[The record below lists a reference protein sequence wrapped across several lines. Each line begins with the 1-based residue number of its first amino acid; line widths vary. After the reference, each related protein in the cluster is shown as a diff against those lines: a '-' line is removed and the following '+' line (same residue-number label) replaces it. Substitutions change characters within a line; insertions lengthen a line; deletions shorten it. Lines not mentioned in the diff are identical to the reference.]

1 MHKDLPESDGFPAD
15 FLFVGLFTNCLLLFG
30 FLNWSNRAKSGTI
43 AKKNTRPPCA
53 VAARKSAGRSIDLQ
67 YRVLAEKLKEA
78 AASVLPVTAIVA
90 VLCLALVRVDVGLM
104 LSFLLGSG
112 LLILGMG
119 LFTLGAELSMSRI
132 GNLIGAK
139 MTKSRKLWFIL
150 AVSFLLGVAIT
161 MAEPDLQVLA
171 TNVPAIDKTVLIV
184 TVSVGVGLFLMLCMV
199 RILFSVSLRLLL
211 IVFYALLFLGAFLS
225 DAGFLSVAFDS
236 GGVTTGPMTVPF
248 IMALG
253 VGVASIRSD
262 ENAKADSFGL
272 VALCSIGPVLA
283 VMLLGALY
291 PTDTQ
296 ADVGMVIQGV
306 ETSVELGG
314 TYLRSLP
321 TYMLEVAMALLPI
334 FVFFLLF
341 QVFSLH
347 LRKLPLTKII
357 LGVGY
362 TFLGLVL
369 FLTGVNVGFSPLG
382 YVLGR
387 ELVSGGLSVL
397 LIPLAMLMG
406 WFIIDAEPAVHIL
419 NKQVEELTSGAISAK
434 AMGLSLSVAVALA
447 NGLAMVRVLTG
458 LPILYFLVP
467 GYAIALGLSFFVPR
481 TFTAIAFDSGGVASG
496 PLTAT
501 FMLPLAM
508 GACTALGGNVM
519 TDAFGL
525 VALVAMMPLITVQ
538 VMGGI
543 YVLKSRRAEEPP
555 VLPHFGENEIIEL
568 WEAV

>member
-1 MHKDLPESDGFPAD
+1 M
-15 FLFVGLFTNCLLLFG
+15 
-30 FLNWSNRAKSGTI
+30 
-43 AKKNTRPPCA
+43 
-53 VAARKSAGRSIDLQ
+53 Q

-112 LLILGMG
+112 LLIVGMG

-139 MTKSRKLWFIL
+139 MTKSQKLWFVL
-150 AVSFLLGVAIT
+150 GVSFLLGVAIT

-171 TNVPAIDKTVLIV
+171 TNVPAIDKTVLVV
-184 TVSVGVGLFLMLCMV
+184 TVSVGVGFFLMLCMA
-199 RILFSVSLRLLL
+199 RILFSISLRLLL
-211 IVFYALLFLGAFLS
+211 IIFYTIVFIGAFLS

-283 VMLLGALY
+283 VMLLGAIY

-296 ADVGMVIQGV
+296 ADVSMIIGGFK
-306 ETSVELGG
+306 TSVDLGFA
-314 TYLRSLP
+314 YLHSLP
-321 TYMLEVAMALLPI
+321 DYLLEVAMALLPI

-347 LRKLPLTKII
+347 LRRLPLTRIVM
-357 LGVGY
+357 GVGY

-369 FLTGVNVGFSPLG
+369 FLTGVNVGFSPVGYALG
-382 YVLGR
+382 AALTEGWKIW
-387 ELVSGGLSVL
+387 L

-447 NGLAMVRVLTG
+447 NGLAVVRVLTG

-467 GYAIALGLSFFVPR
+467 GYAVALGLSFFVPR

-543 YVLKSRRAEEPP
+543 YVLKSKQKTQAPAMP
-555 VLPHFGENEIIEL
+555 SFGENEIIEL